1 MLKTFEYRLYPNKE
15 QQTLMAKHFGCVRF
29 IYNYML
35 AYKTKLYETDKK
47 SINKFEMC
55 SMVTQLK
62 KQDEYSWLK
71 EVNSQSLN
79 VSIYNLEKA
88 YTGFFRDKKGYPKF
102 KSKYSSQV
110 FACPQF
116 VTVDFENKHVYL
128 PKFKTPIYCE
138 FSRYFEGKI
147 KTCTIKKTKTNK
159 YFISILIDDGLKEI
173 EKPKITK
180 ENSIGIDLGIKD
192 FAILSNG
199 NKIENPKIYRNQEK
213 RLKILQ
219 KRASKKQ
226 KDSKN
231 RKKANLKVALL
242 HEKIH
247 NQRKDFIYKTIRNL
261 FDKNQANTFC
271 LETLNSSGMMK
282 NHKLAKAIQ
291 DVSWCMF
298 NQTLEGKCNLEGKN
312 ILRIGRFE
320 PSSKTCS
327 NCGYIYKDLT
337 LDIREWECPICHE
350 IHDRDINAAKNIKQ
364 IALYSYFTGQEL
376 PVEPVEMSELSESVK
391 QESPFFR
398 WERFNPCR

>member
-1 MLKTFEYRLYPNKE
+1 MLKSYEYRLYPNIE

-29 IYNYML
+29 VYNYML
-35 AYKTKLYETDKK
+35 NHKTKIYETDKK
-47 SINKFEMC
+47 NVNKFEMC
-55 SMVTQLK
+55 SIVTQMK
-62 KQDEYSWLK
+62 KQEEYSWLK

-102 KSKYSSQV
+102 KSKYSKQS

-116 VTVDFENKHVYL
+116 VTVDFENNKISL
-128 PKFKTPIYCE
+128 PKFKTAIKCI
-138 FSRYFEGKI
+138 FSRTFEGKI

-159 YFISILIDDGLKEI
+159 YFVSILVDDGLKEPQ
-173 EKPKITK
+173 KPIITK
-180 ENSIGIDLGIKD
+180 ESAIGIDLGIRD

-199 NKIENPKIYRNQEK
+199 NKIRNPKFYRNHEK

-226 KDSKN
+226 KGSKN
-231 RKKANLKVALL
+231 RQRANLKVAVL

-247 NQRKDFIYKTIRNL
+247 NKRKDFIYKTIRYL

-271 LETLNSSGMMK
+271 LENLNVSGMLK
-282 NHKLAKAIQ
+282 NHKLAKHIQ
-291 DVSWCMF
+291 DVSWSMF
-298 NQTLEGKCNLEGKN
+298 NQILEGKCNLEGKN

-327 NCGYIYKDLT
+327 NCGHIMDKIS
-337 LDIREWECPICHE
+337 LDTRKWECPKCHSS
-350 IHDRDINAAKNIKQ
+350 HDRDINAAKNIKQ
-364 IALYSYFTGQEL
+364 IALYKEFSGLGQ
-376 PVEPVEMSELSESVK
+376 PVEPVKMSELSESMK
-391 QESPFFR
+391 QESDCFS
-398 WERFNPCR
+398 CR

>member
-1 MLKTFEYRLYPNKE
+1 
-15 QQTLMAKHFGCVRF
+15 MAKHFGCVRF

-35 AYKTKLYETDKK
+35 AYKTKIYETDKK
-47 SINKFEMC
+47 NISKFEMC
-55 SMVTQLK
+55 SMVTQMK
-62 KQDEYSWLK
+62 KQEEYNWLK

-102 KSKYSSQV
+102 KSKYSRQV

-116 VTVDFENKHVYL
+116 VTVDFDNNKVNL
-128 PKFKTPIYCE
+128 PKFKQSIKCI
-138 FSRYFEGKI
+138 FSRTFEGKI

-159 YFISILIDDGLKEI
+159 YFISILVEDGLREPT
-173 EKPKITK
+173 KPTITK

-192 FAILSNG
+192 FAIISNG
-199 NKIENPKIYRNQEK
+199 NKIENPKFYKNQEE

-226 KDSKN
+226 KGSNN
-231 RKKANLKVALL
+231 RQKANLKVALL

-247 NQRKDFIYKTIRNL
+247 NQRKDFIYKTIRWL

-271 LETLNSSGMMK
+271 LETLNPSGMMK
-282 NHKLAKAIQ
+282 NHRLAKHIQ
-291 DVSWCMF
+291 DASWSMF
-298 NQTLEGKCNLEGKN
+298 NQILEGKCNLEGKN

-327 NCGYIYKDLT
+327 NCGYIMDKMSLNV
-337 LDIREWECPICHE
+337 REWECPSCH
-350 IHDRDINAAKNIKQ
+350 IKHDRDINAAKNIKQ
-364 IALYSYFTGQEL
+364 IALYKEFSGLGQPEG
-376 PVEPVEMSELSESVK
+376 PVEMSGLAESRK
-391 QESPFFR
+391 QESDCFSYQ
-398 WERFNPCR
+398 

>member
-1 MLKTFEYRLYPNKE
+1 MLKSYEYRLYPNKE

-35 AYKTKLYETDKK
+35 AYKTKIYETDKK
-47 SINKFEMC
+47 NINKFEMC
-55 SMVTQLK
+55 SLITQMK
-62 KQDEYSWLK
+62 KQEQYSWLK

-88 YTGFFRDKKGYPKF
+88 YTHFFRDKKGYPKF
-102 KSKYSSQV
+102 KSKYSQQS

-116 VTVDFENKHVYL
+116 VTVDFDNNKVNL
-128 PKFKTPIYCE
+128 PKFKQSIKCI
-138 FSRYFEGKI
+138 FSRTFEGKI

-159 YFISILIDDGLKEI
+159 YFISILVDDGLPEPI
-173 EKPKITK
+173 KPKITK

-199 NKIENPKIYRNQEK
+199 NKIGNPKFYRNKEQ

-226 KDSKN
+226 KGSKN
-231 RKKANLKVALL
+231 RQKANLKIALL

-247 NQRKDFIYKTIRNL
+247 NQRKDFIYKTIRWL

-271 LETLNSSGMMK
+271 LENLNVSGMIK
-282 NHKLAKAIQ
+282 NHRLAKSIQ
-291 DVSWCMF
+291 DVSWSMF
-298 NQTLEGKCNLEGKN
+298 NQILECKCNLEGKN

-327 NCGYIYKDLT
+327 NCGYIMNSMS
-337 LDIREWECPICHE
+337 LDIREWTCPKCQIK
-350 IHDRDINAAKNIKQ
+350 HDRDINAAKNIKQ
-364 IALYSYFTGQEL
+364 IALYKEFSGLGQPEG
-376 PVEPVEMSELSESVK
+376 PVEMSELSESMK
-391 QESPFFR
+391 QESDCFSNR
-398 WERFNPCR
+398 

>member
-1 MLKTFEYRLYPNKE
+1 MLRTYEYRIYPNKE

-35 AYKTKLYETDKK
+35 AYKTKIYKTDKK
-47 SINKFEMC
+47 NINKFEMC
-55 SMVTQLK
+55 SIVTQMK
-62 KQDEYSWLK
+62 KQEEYIWLK

-88 YTGFFRDKKGYPKF
+88 YTHFFRDKKGYPKF
-102 KSKYSSQV
+102 KSKYSQQV

-116 VTVDFENKHVYL
+116 VTVDFENNKVNL
-128 PKFKTPIYCE
+128 PKFKTPIKCI
-138 FSRYFEGKI
+138 FSRTFEGKI

-159 YFISILIDDGLKEI
+159 YFICILVDDGLKEPR
-173 EKPKITK
+173 KPTITK
-180 ENSIGIDLGIKD
+180 ESSIGIDLGLKD

-199 NKIENPKIYRNQEK
+199 NKIENPKFYRNQEQ

-226 KDSKN
+226 KGSKN
-231 RKKANLKVALL
+231 RQKANLKIALL

-247 NQRKDFIYKTIRNL
+247 NQRKDFIYKTIRYL

-271 LETLNSSGMMK
+271 LETLNTSGMIK
-282 NHKLAKAIQ
+282 NHKLAKSIQ
-291 DVSWCMF
+291 DVSWSMF
-298 NQTLEGKCNLEGKN
+298 NQILEGKCNLEGKN

-327 NCGYIYKDLT
+327 NCGYITDKML
-337 LDIREWECPICHE
+337 LDIREWECPSCHVK
-350 IHDRDINAAKNIKQ
+350 HDRDVNAAKNIKQ
-364 IALYSYFTGQEL
+364 IALYKEFSGLGQPE
-376 PVEPVEMSELSESVK
+376 EPVEMLELSKSTK
-391 QESPFFR
+391 QESDYS
-398 WERFNPCR
+398 NS

>member
-1 MLKTFEYRLYPNKE
+1 
-15 QQTLMAKHFGCVRF
+15 
-29 IYNYML
+29 
-35 AYKTKLYETDKK
+35 
-47 SINKFEMC
+47 MC
-55 SMVTQLK
+55 SIVTQLK
-62 KQDEYSWLK
+62 KQEEYSWLK

-102 KSKYSSQV
+102 KSKYSQQV

-159 YFISILIDDGLKEI
+159 YFISILVDDGLKEI
-173 EKPKITK
+173 EKPTITK
-180 ENSIGIDLGIKD
+180 ESAIGIDLGLKD

-199 NKIENPKIYRNQEK
+199 NKIENLKFYRNQEQK
-213 RLKILQ
+213 LKILQ

-226 KDSKN
+226 KGSKN
-231 RKKANLKVALL
+231 RQKANLKIALL

-247 NQRKDFIYKTIRNL
+247 NQRKDFIYKTIRYL

-271 LETLNSSGMMK
+271 LENLNTSGMMK
-282 NHKLAKAIQ
+282 NHKLAKSIQ
-291 DVSWCMF
+291 DVSWSMF
-298 NQTLEGKCNLEGKN
+298 NQILEGKCNLEGKN

-327 NCGYIYKDLT
+327 TCGYIMDKMT
-337 LDIREWECPICHE
+337 LDIREWECPKCHVK
-350 IHDRDINAAKNIKQ
+350 HDRDINAAKNIKQ
-364 IALYSYFTGQEL
+364 IALYKKFSGLGQPE
-376 PVEPVEMSELSESVK
+376 VPVEMLELSKSMK
-391 QESPFFR
+391 QESDCFSYR
-398 WERFNPCR
+398 

>member
-1 MLKTFEYRLYPNKE
+1 MLRTYEYRIYPNKE
-15 QQTLMAKHFGCVRF
+15 QQILMAKHFGCVRF

-35 AYKTKLYETDKK
+35 AYKTKIYETDKK
-47 SINKFEMC
+47 NISKFEMC
-55 SMVTQLK
+55 SMVTQMK
-62 KQDEYSWLK
+62 KQEEYNWLK

-102 KSKYSSQV
+102 KSKYSRQV

-116 VTVDFENKHVYL
+116 VTVDFDNNKVNL
-128 PKFKTPIYCE
+128 PKFKQSIKCI
-138 FSRYFEGKI
+138 FSRTFEGKI

-159 YFISILIDDGLKEI
+159 YFISILVEDGLREPT
-173 EKPKITK
+173 KPTITK

-192 FAILSNG
+192 FAIISNG
-199 NKIENPKIYRNQEK
+199 NKIENPKFYKNQEE

-226 KDSKN
+226 KGSNN
-231 RKKANLKVALL
+231 RQKANLKVALL

-247 NQRKDFIYKTIRNL
+247 NQRKDFIYKTIRWL

-271 LETLNSSGMMK
+271 LETLNPSGMMK
-282 NHKLAKAIQ
+282 NHRLAKHIQ
-291 DVSWCMF
+291 DASWSMF
-298 NQTLEGKCNLEGKN
+298 NQILEGKCNLEGKN

-327 NCGYIYKDLT
+327 NCGYIMDKMSLNV
-337 LDIREWECPICHE
+337 REWECPSCH
-350 IHDRDINAAKNIKQ
+350 IKHDRDINAAKNIKQ
-364 IALYSYFTGQEL
+364 IALYKEFSGLGQPEG
-376 PVEPVEMSELSESVK
+376 PVEMSGLAESRK
-391 QESPFFR
+391 QESDCFSYQ
-398 WERFNPCR
+398 